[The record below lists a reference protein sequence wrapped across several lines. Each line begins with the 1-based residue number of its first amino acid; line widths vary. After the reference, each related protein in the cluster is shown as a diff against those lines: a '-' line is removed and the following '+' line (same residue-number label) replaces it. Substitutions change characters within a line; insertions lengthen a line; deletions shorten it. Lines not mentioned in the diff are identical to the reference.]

1 VGLNPFISK
10 ISIYSS
16 GFWSKFKYIKI
27 FPSIIMTNNTNEFG
41 STNNPYQMALK
52 QLEETAKI
60 INLDEGIHKIL
71 AKPKRVLT
79 VSLPVKMDDGR
90 IEVFT
95 GFRSQHNDARGPF
108 KGGIR
113 YHPQVTIEEVMAL
126 SMWMT
131 WKCAVVGIPLGG
143 GKGGI
148 ICNPKNMSTSELERM
163 TRRYAYAISD
173 IIGPYTDIPAPDVYT
188 GGQEMSWIMDT
199 YSTLKGNRGEPGL
212 ITGKPLPIGGS
223 LGRTEATGR
232 GLSFTVREAAKKQNI
247 NMKEA
252 VVVVQGFGNAGQFAA
267 QLVEEQGA
275 KIIAVSDTQ
284 GAIINKNGFKA
295 NELIKYKLEKKSIR
309 GFPGATEINNDEL
322 LTTECTILIPAA
334 LENQITKENA
344 SRIKTKIVAEA
355 ANGPTTPEADK
366 ILYENN
372 ILVIPDVLANS
383 GGVTVSYFEWL
394 QNLRREY
401 WSEDEVNNR
410 LDVIMTKAFGEVY
423 DAHQKYNTNMRTAS
437 IALAVNRVAEAI
449 KLRGIWP

>member
-1 VGLNPFISK
+1 
-10 ISIYSS
+10 
-16 GFWSKFKYIKI
+16 
-27 FPSIIMTNNTNEFG
+27 MTNNTNEFG

-52 QLEETAKI
+52 QLEETAKV

-148 ICNPKNMSTSELERM
+148 ICNPKNMSNSELERM

-188 GGQEMSWIMDT
+188 GGQEMAWIMDT

-247 NMKEA
+247 NMNEA
-252 VVVVQGFGNAGQFAA
+252 VVVVQGFGNAGQYAA

-295 NELIKYKLEKKSIR
+295 NELIKFKLENKSIR

-334 LENQITKENA
+334 LENQITKDNA
-344 SRIKTKIVAEA
+344 SKIKTKIVAEA
-355 ANGPTTPEADK
+355 ANGPTTPEADQV
-366 ILYENN
+366 LYENN

-401 WSEDEVNNR
+401 WSEAEVNER
-410 LDVIMTKAFGEVY
+410 LDVIMTRAFAEVY
-423 DAHQKYNTNMRTAS
+423 DAHLKYNTNMRTAS

>member
-1 VGLNPFISK
+1 
-10 ISIYSS
+10 
-16 GFWSKFKYIKI
+16 
-27 FPSIIMTNNTNEFG
+27 MTNNANEFG

-52 QLEETAKI
+52 QLQETAKI

-199 YSTLKGNRGEPGL
+199 YSILKGNRGEPGL

-366 ILYENN
+366 ILFENN

>member
-1 VGLNPFISK
+1 
-10 ISIYSS
+10 
-16 GFWSKFKYIKI
+16 
-27 FPSIIMTNNTNEFG
+27 
-41 STNNPYQMALK
+41 MALK

-60 INLDEGIHKIL
+60 INLEEGIHKIL
-71 AKPKRVLT
+71 SKPKRVLT

-113 YHPQVTIEEVMAL
+113 YHPQVSLEEVMAL

-131 WKCAVVGIPLGG
+131 WKCAIVDIPLGG

-148 ICNPKNMSTSELERM
+148 ICNPKELSKTELERL

-188 GGQEMSWIMDT
+188 GGQEMAWIMDT
-199 YSTLKGNRGEPGL
+199 YSTVKGNYVQPGV
-212 ITGKPLPIGGS
+212 ITGKPIPIGGS
-223 LGRTEATGR
+223 LGRNEATGR
-232 GLSFTVREAAKKQNI
+232 GLSFTVREAAKKIGFPMN
-247 NMKEA
+247 EA
-252 VVVVQGFGNAGQFAA
+252 TVVVQGFGNAGQFAA
-267 QLVEEQGA
+267 QLVEDQGA
-275 KIIAVSDTQ
+275 KIIAVSDSQ
-284 GAIINKNGFKA
+284 GAISNKNGLTV
-295 NELIKYKLEKKSIR
+295 NELIKYKTENRTIK
-309 GFPGATEINNDEL
+309 GFPGSTEISNEEL

-334 LENQITKENA
+334 LENQITKDNA
-344 SRIKTKIVAEA
+344 SRIKAKVIAEA
-355 ANGPTTPEADK
+355 ANGPTTPEADD
-366 ILYENN
+366 ILYQNK

-401 WSEDEVNNR
+401 WTEREVNER
-410 LDVIMTKAFGEVY
+410 LDSIITKAFGEVY
-423 DAHQKYNTNMRTAS
+423 DAHFKYNTNMRTAS
-437 IALAVNRVAEAI
+437 IALAVNRVAEAT

>member
-1 VGLNPFISK
+1 
-10 ISIYSS
+10 
-16 GFWSKFKYIKI
+16 
-27 FPSIIMTNNTNEFG
+27 MTNNTNEFG
-41 STNNPYQMALK
+41 STNNPYQNALK

-131 WKCAVVGIPLGG
+131 WKCAIAGIPLGG

-148 ICNPKNMSTSELERM
+148 ICNPKKMSNSELERM

-188 GGQEMSWIMDT
+188 GGQEMAWIMDT

-247 NMKEA
+247 NMNGA
-252 VVVVQGFGNAGQFAA
+252 VVVVQGFGNAGQYAA

-295 NELIKYKLEKKSIR
+295 NELIKFKLENKSIR

-334 LENQITKENA
+334 LENQITKDNA
-344 SRIKTKIVAEA
+344 SSIKTKIVAEA
-355 ANGPTTPEADK
+355 ANGPTTPEADQV
-366 ILYENN
+366 LYENN

-401 WSEDEVNNR
+401 WSEAEVNER
-410 LDVIMTKAFGEVY
+410 LDVIMTRAFAEVY
-423 DAHQKYNTNMRTAS
+423 DAHLKYNTNMRTAS